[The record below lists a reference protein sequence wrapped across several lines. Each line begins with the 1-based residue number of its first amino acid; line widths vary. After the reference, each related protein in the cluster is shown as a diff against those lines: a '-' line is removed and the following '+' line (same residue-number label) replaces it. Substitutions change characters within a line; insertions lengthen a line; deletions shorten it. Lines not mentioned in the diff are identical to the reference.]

1 MTLTVS
7 ETDSSSLRN
16 PDMTETLPSSELSL
30 LAKLEAAN
38 KLIESDSKSLNSL
51 QSSAHSRKS
60 SDTSQISLNSGA
72 SSVGEE
78 DVWSTWASI
87 VTDWEA
93 SQKRKGPTV
102 KELVRKGIPHHFRA
116 IVWQLLCGAS
126 DADKKQYAEYIKAT
140 SACEKVIRRDIARTY
155 PEHDF
160 FKEKDGLGQEALFNV
175 MKAYSLHDREVG
187 YCQGSGFIVGLLLM
201 QMPEEE
207 AFAVLVQIMQQYRMR
222 DMFKPSM
229 AELGLCMY
237 QLENIVQEQIPEL
250 HLHFQSQSFQTSM
263 YASSWFLTLYTTALN
278 LTLSC
283 RIMDVF
289 LSEGME
295 FIFKV
300 AIALLTI
307 GKDTLLSLD
316 MEAMLKYF
324 QKELPQKVEN
334 DADGLFNL
342 AFQVKINTKRMKK
355 MEKEYAD
362 LRKKEQEEMVE
373 LRRLRSENRLL
384 KKRNELLEAESAEL
398 ADRLVRGQVSRAEEE
413 ETSYAIQSELL
424 ALRRAHLEVSHQLEN
439 ANEEVRALSLRL
451 QENNN
456 SRQNSFDELI
466 MKEEALKQR
475 DEMVSCLLEEL
486 VKVRQG
492 LAESE
497 DVIRNLK
504 TKIQELEE
512 DKKRLRETTTDNSVA
527 HLQDELIA
535 SKLREAEASLSLK
548 DLKQRVQELSTQWQR
563 QLSEQRN
570 DPAQSQ
576 DSGAKKLLF
585 WESGRSQD
593 LQKLEEELMTTRIR
607 EMETLTELKELRL
620 KVMELETQVQVS
632 TNQLRRQDEES
643 KKVKEELEEALVRE
657 RELANKAREQQ
668 HRYSD
673 LESRMKDELMNVKI
687 KFTEQ
692 SQTVAE
698 LKQEIS
704 RLETKNS
711 EMLAE
716 GELRSNLDESDRV
729 RDLQD
734 KVAELKAELARCI
747 VFVYGTGSI
756 ALHALT
762 PCLKTPL
769 SFSLSVHYGVKMW
782 LITVF
787 SFLPRTRPH
796 CHHQLTAIKSR
807 GTTLNLRKI
816 KSTSIQSIDSNEID
830 FAEIQL
836 SSKMN
841 IPGPQPA
848 SSGSPS

>member
-7 ETDSSSLRN
+7 ETDSNSLRN

-342 AFQVKINTKRMKK
+342 AFQVKINTKKMKK

-451 QENNN
+451 QENNPDNSLESNN

-570 DPAQSQ
+570 DPAASQ

-734 KVAELKAELARCI
+734 KVAELKAEFPTPI
-747 VFVYGTGSI
+747 TSPETEPWKWI
-756 ALHALT
+756 A
-762 PCLKTPL
+762 
-769 SFSLSVHYGVKMW
+769 
-782 LITVF
+782 
-787 SFLPRTRPH
+787 
-796 CHHQLTAIKSR
+796 
-807 GTTLNLRKI
+807 
-816 KSTSIQSIDSNEID
+816 
-830 FAEIQL
+830 
-836 SSKMN
+836 
-841 IPGPQPA
+841 
-848 SSGSPS
+848 

>member
-7 ETDSSSLRN
+7 ESDSNSLRN
-16 PDMTETLPSSELSL
+16 PSMTETLPSSELSL

-102 KELVRKGIPHHFRA
+102 RELVRKGIPHHFRA

-237 QLENIVQEQIPEL
+237 QLESIVQEQIPEL

-334 DADGLFNL
+334 DSDGLFNL
-342 AFQVKINTKRMKK
+342 AFQVKINTKKMKK

-424 ALRRAHLEVSHQLEN
+424 ALRRAHLEVSHQLET

-451 QENNN
+451 QENNPDNSLESNN

-570 DPAQSQ
+570 DPTQSN

-643 KKVKEELEEALVRE
+643 KKLKEELEEALVRE

-734 KVAELKAELARCI
+734 KVAELKAEFPTPI
-747 VFVYGTGSI
+747 TSPETEPWKWI
-756 ALHALT
+756 A
-762 PCLKTPL
+762 
-769 SFSLSVHYGVKMW
+769 
-782 LITVF
+782 
-787 SFLPRTRPH
+787 
-796 CHHQLTAIKSR
+796 
-807 GTTLNLRKI
+807 
-816 KSTSIQSIDSNEID
+816 
-830 FAEIQL
+830 
-836 SSKMN
+836 
-841 IPGPQPA
+841 
-848 SSGSPS
+848 

>member
-1 MTLTVS
+1 
-7 ETDSSSLRN
+7 
-16 PDMTETLPSSELSL
+16 
-30 LAKLEAAN
+30 
-38 KLIESDSKSLNSL
+38 
-51 QSSAHSRKS
+51 
-60 SDTSQISLNSGA
+60 
-72 SSVGEE
+72 
-78 DVWSTWASI
+78 
-87 VTDWEA
+87 
-93 SQKRKGPTV
+93 
-102 KELVRKGIPHHFRA
+102 
-116 IVWQLLCGAS
+116 
-126 DADKKQYAEYIKAT
+126 
-140 SACEKVIRRDIARTY
+140 
-155 PEHDF
+155 
-160 FKEKDGLGQEALFNV
+160 

-237 QLENIVQEQIPEL
+237 QLESIVQEQIPEL

-334 DADGLFNL
+334 DSDGLFNL
-342 AFQVKINTKRMKK
+342 AFQVKINTKKMKK

-424 ALRRAHLEVSHQLEN
+424 ALRRAHLEVSHQLET

-570 DPAQSQ
+570 DATQSN

-643 KKVKEELEEALVRE
+643 KKLKEELEEALVRE

-734 KVAELKAELARCI
+734 KVAELKAEL
-747 VFVYGTGSI
+747 
-756 ALHALT
+756 
-762 PCLKTPL
+762 
-769 SFSLSVHYGVKMW
+769 
-782 LITVF
+782 
-787 SFLPRTRPH
+787 
-796 CHHQLTAIKSR
+796 TAIKSR
-807 GTTLNLRKI
+807 GMALNLRKI

-830 FAEIQL
+830 FSEMQL
-836 SSKMN
+836 SSKMH
-841 IPGPQPA
+841 ISGSA
-848 SSGSPS
+848 TSSGSQS

>member
-1 MTLTVS
+1 MTTMTLTVS
-7 ETDSSSLRN
+7 ESDSNNSTKTMEVN
-16 PDMTETLPSSELSL
+16 CAENLPTSELDL

-38 KLIESDSKSLNSL
+38 KLIESDAKSLNSL
-51 QSSAHSRKS
+51 HSTHSRKN
-60 SDTSQISLNSGA
+60 SDTSQISINSGN
-72 SSVGEE
+72 SMGEE
-78 DVWSTWASI
+78 DIWGTWATI
-87 VTDWEA
+87 LNDWEG
-93 SQKRKGPTV
+93 SLKRKTPCV
-102 KELVRKGIPHHFRA
+102 RELVRKGIPHHFRP

-207 AFAVLVQIMQQYRMR
+207 AFAVLVQIMQQHRMR

-237 QLENIVQEQIPEL
+237 QLENLVQEQIPDL
-250 HLHFQSQSFQTSM
+250 HVHFQLQGFQTSM

-278 LTLSC
+278 LQLSC

-300 AIALLTI
+300 ALALLTI
-307 GKDTLLSLD
+307 GKESVLCLD
-316 MEAMLKYF
+316 MEAMLKFF
-324 QKELPQKVEN
+324 QKELPQRVEN
-334 DADGLFNL
+334 DVEGFFNL
-342 AFQVKINTKRMKK
+342 AFSMKINTKKMKK

-384 KKRNELLEAESAEL
+384 KKRNELLEEESAKL

-424 ALRRAHLEVSHQLEN
+424 ALRRSYLEVSHQLEN
-439 ANEEVRALSLRL
+439 ANEEIRALSLRL

-456 SRQNSFDELI
+456 SRQSSIDELC

-497 DVIRNLK
+497 DSIRNLK
-504 TKIQELEE
+504 SKVEELEE
-512 DKKRLRETTTDNSVA
+512 DKKTLRETTPDNSVA

-563 QLSEQRN
+563 QLQEQKTEN
-570 DPAQSQ
+570 AQTS
-576 DSGAKKLLF
+576 DSTPKKLLF
-585 WESGRSQD
+585 WDTSKSNEV
-593 LQKLEEELMTTRIR
+593 QKLEEELMTTRIR

-632 TNQLRRQDEES
+632 TNQLRRQDDEN
-643 KKVKEELEEALVRE
+643 KKLKEELELAVIRE
-657 RELANKAREQQ
+657 KELSNKAREQQ

-716 GELRSNLDESDRV
+716 GELRSNLDESDNV

-734 KVAELKAELARCI
+734 RIADLKAE
-747 VFVYGTGSI
+747 
-756 ALHALT
+756 
-762 PCLKTPL
+762 
-769 SFSLSVHYGVKMW
+769 
-782 LITVF
+782 
-787 SFLPRTRPH
+787 
-796 CHHQLTAIKSR
+796 LTAIKSR
-807 GTTLNLRKI
+807 GRYTSGKM
-816 KSTSIQSIDSNEID
+816 KSNSIQSIDSSEID
-830 FAEIQL
+830 FNEMQLRKDSADL
-836 SSKMN
+836 SS
-841 IPGPQPA
+841 
-848 SSGSPS
+848 

>member
-1 MTLTVS
+1 MTLSTSES
-7 ETDSSSLRN
+7 ETTTN
-16 PDMTETLPSSELSL
+16 VINNNTIAKGMQAENLPTSELSL

-60 SDTSQISLNSGA
+60 SDTSQISLNSGS

-78 DVWSTWASI
+78 DIWSIWATI
-87 VTDWEA
+87 VTDWETA
-93 SQKRKGPTV
+93 LKRKNPSV

-116 IVWQLLCGAS
+116 IAWQLLCNAT
-126 DADKKQYAEYIKAT
+126 DTDKKQYAEYIKAT
-140 SACEKVIRRDIARTY
+140 SACERVIRRDIARTY

-160 FKEKDGLGQEALFNV
+160 FKEKDGTGQEALFNV

-207 AFAVLVQIMQQYRMR
+207 AFAVLVQIMQQHRMR

-237 QLENIVQEQIPEL
+237 QLENLVQEQLPEL
-250 HLHFQSQSFQTSM
+250 HLHFQSQGFQTSM

-278 LTLSC
+278 LNLICC

-295 FIFKV
+295 MIFKI
-300 AIALLTI
+300 ALALLTI
-307 GKDTLLSLD
+307 GKETVLSLD

-324 QKELPQKVEN
+324 QKELPQKVES
-334 DADGLFNL
+334 DVEGLFNL
-342 AFQVKINTKRMKK
+342 AYSIKINPKKMKK
-355 MEKEYAD
+355 MEKDYAE

-373 LRRLRSENRLL
+373 LRRLRNENRLL
-384 KKRNELLEAESAEL
+384 KKRNELLEAESTEL
-398 ADRLVRGQVSRAEEE
+398 ANRLVRGQVSRAEEE
-413 ETSYAIQSELL
+413 ETNFAIQSELL
-424 ALRRAHLEVSHQLEN
+424 ALRRAHLEISHQLET

-456 SRQNSFDELI
+456 SRQNSIDELI
-466 MKEEALKQR
+466 HKEEALKER

-492 LAESE
+492 SAENE
-497 DVIRNLK
+497 DTIRNLR
-504 TKIQELEE
+504 TKIQEVEE

-548 DLKQRVQELSTQWQR
+548 ELKQRVMELSSQWQR
-563 QLSEQRN
+563 QLQEQKN
-570 DPAQSQ
+570 DAQPQPESTP
-576 DSGAKKLLF
+576 KKLLSGL
-585 WESGRSQD
+585 WEASGKSHEQ
-593 LQKLEEELMTTRIR
+593 QKLEEELMTTRIR
-607 EMETLTELKELRL
+607 EIETLTELKELRL

-632 TNQLRRQDEES
+632 TNQLRRQDEEH
-643 KKVKEELEEALVRE
+643 KKVREELEEALNRE
-657 RELANKAREQQ
+657 KDMSNKAREQQ

-692 SQTVAE
+692 SARLAE
-698 LKQEIS
+698 MQQEVS

-711 EMLAE
+711 EMQAE
-716 GELRSNLDESDRV
+716 GELRSNLEESDRV
-729 RDLQD
+729 RELQD
-734 KVAELKAELARCI
+734 KVADLKAEFLGQIIC
-747 VFVYGTGSI
+747 
-756 ALHALT
+756 
-762 PCLKTPL
+762 CLQDISLVVAQVWL
-769 SFSLSVHYGVKMW
+769 SEV
-782 LITVF
+782 
-787 SFLPRTRPH
+787 
-796 CHHQLTAIKSR
+796 QSR
-807 GTTLNLRKI
+807 HVLN
-816 KSTSIQSIDSNEID
+816 E
-830 FAEIQL
+830 
-836 SSKMN
+836 
-841 IPGPQPA
+841 
-848 SSGSPS
+848 

>member
-78 DVWSTWASI
+78 DVWSTWATI

-342 AFQVKINTKRMKK
+342 AFQVKINTKKMKK

-451 QENNN
+451 QENNPDNSLESNN

-570 DPAQSQ
+570 DPAASS
-576 DSGAKKLLF
+576 DTGAKKLLF

-643 KKVKEELEEALVRE
+643 KKVKEELEEALIRE

-734 KVAELKAELARCI
+734 KVAELKAEL
-747 VFVYGTGSI
+747 
-756 ALHALT
+756 
-762 PCLKTPL
+762 
-769 SFSLSVHYGVKMW
+769 
-782 LITVF
+782 
-787 SFLPRTRPH
+787 
-796 CHHQLTAIKSR
+796 TAIKSR
-807 GTTLNLRKI
+807 GTALNLRKI

-841 IPGPQPA
+841 IPGQQQQQQVAAAAAA

>member
-7 ETDSSSLRN
+7 ESDGNNLRTN
-16 PDMTETLPSSELSL
+16 HNHHHQPTDMTESLPSSELSL

-78 DVWSTWASI
+78 DIWSTWASI
-87 VTDWEA
+87 VADWEA
-93 SQKRKGPTV
+93 GQKRKTPTV
-102 KELVRKGIPHHFRA
+102 RDLVRKGIPHHFRA

-126 DADKKQYAEYIKAT
+126 EADKKQYAEYIKAT

-201 QMPEEE
+201 QMPEED
-207 AFAVLVQIMQQYRMR
+207 AFSVLVQIMQQYRMR

-237 QLENIVQEQIPEL
+237 QLESIVQEQIPEL
-250 HLHFQSQSFQTSM
+250 HMHFQSQSFQTSM

-300 AIALLTI
+300 AIALLLI

-334 DADGLFNL
+334 DSDGLFNL
-342 AFQVKINTKRMKK
+342 AFQVKINTKKMKK

-424 ALRRAHLEVSHQLEN
+424 ALRRVHLEVSHQLEN

-486 VKVRQG
+486 VKVRQS

-512 DKKRLRETTTDNSVA
+512 DKKRLRETTIDNSVA

-570 DPAQSQ
+570 EAAQSSE
-576 DSGAKKLLF
+576 SGAKKLLF
-585 WESGRSQD
+585 WESSRTQD
-593 LQKLEEELMTTRIR
+593 MQKLEEDLMTTRIR

-657 RELANKAREQQ
+657 RELSNKAREQQ

-734 KVAELKAELARCI
+734 KVAELKAEL
-747 VFVYGTGSI
+747 T
-756 ALHALT
+756 ALK
-762 PCLKTPL
+762 C
-769 SFSLSVHYGVKMW
+769 
-782 LITVF
+782 
-787 SFLPRTRPH
+787 
-796 CHHQLTAIKSR
+796 R
-807 GTTLNLRKI
+807 GTPLNLRMI
-816 KSTSIQSIDSNEID
+816 KSTSIQSIDSTNEID
-830 FAEIQL
+830 FSEMQL
-836 SSKMN
+836 SRKDIISVTGIGGGGM
-841 IPGPQPA
+841 
-848 SSGSPS
+848 SSTGTPTFVSSPSPSSSSSS

>member
-7 ETDSSSLRN
+7 ETDSNSLRN

-342 AFQVKINTKRMKK
+342 AFQVKINTKKMKK

-451 QENNN
+451 QENNPDNSLESNN

-570 DPAQSQ
+570 DPAASQ

-734 KVAELKAELARCI
+734 KVAELKAEL
-747 VFVYGTGSI
+747 
-756 ALHALT
+756 
-762 PCLKTPL
+762 
-769 SFSLSVHYGVKMW
+769 
-782 LITVF
+782 
-787 SFLPRTRPH
+787 
-796 CHHQLTAIKSR
+796 TAIKSR
-807 GTTLNLRKI
+807 GTALNLRKI

-841 IPGPQPA
+841 IPGQQQQTVAAAAAA

>member
-7 ETDSSSLRN
+7 ETDSNSLRN

-342 AFQVKINTKRMKK
+342 AFQVKINTKKMKK

-570 DPAQSQ
+570 DPAASQ

-734 KVAELKAELARCI
+734 KVAELKAEL
-747 VFVYGTGSI
+747 
-756 ALHALT
+756 
-762 PCLKTPL
+762 
-769 SFSLSVHYGVKMW
+769 
-782 LITVF
+782 
-787 SFLPRTRPH
+787 
-796 CHHQLTAIKSR
+796 TAIKSR
-807 GTTLNLRKI
+807 GTALNLRKI

-841 IPGPQPA
+841 IPGQQQQTVAAAAAA

>member
-1 MTLTVS
+1 MTLTTASATTANATTQENISNKMDIKCAPAAAEENLPTS
-7 ETDSSSLRN
+7 E
-16 PDMTETLPSSELSL
+16 MELLS
-30 LAKLEAAN
+30 KLEAAN
-38 KLIESDSKSLNSL
+38 KLIESDAKSLNSL
-51 QSSAHSRKS
+51 HSTHSRKN
-60 SDTSQISLNSGA
+60 SDTSQISIASNGNSVA
-72 SSVGEE
+72 EE
-78 DVWSTWASI
+78 DIWTTWASI
-87 VTDWEA
+87 LNDWDA
-93 SQKRKGPTV
+93 ALKRKNPCV
-102 KELVRKGIPHHFRA
+102 RELVRRGIPHHFRA
-116 IVWQLLCGAS
+116 IVWQQLCGAN

-155 PEHDF
+155 PEVDF
-160 FKEKDGLGQEALFNV
+160 FKEKDGPGQEALFNV
-175 MKAYSLHDREVG
+175 IKAYSLHDREVG

-207 AFAVLVQIMQQYRMR
+207 AFAVLVQIMQQHRMR

-229 AELGLCMY
+229 SELGLCMY
-237 QLENIVQEQIPEL
+237 QLESLVLEQIPEM
-250 HLHFQSQSFQTSM
+250 HIHFHQQGFQTTM
-263 YASSWFLTLYTTALN
+263 YASSWFLTLYTTSLN
-278 LTLSC
+278 LNISS

-300 AIALLTI
+300 ALALLLL

-316 MEAMLKYF
+316 MEAMLKFF
-324 QKELPQKVEN
+324 QKELPKKVE
-334 DADGLFNL
+334 ADSEAFFQL
-342 AFQVKINTKRMKK
+342 AYSIKINTKRMKK
-355 MEKEYAD
+355 LEREYQD
-362 LRKKEQEEMVE
+362 VKKKEQEEMVE
-373 LRRLRSENRLL
+373 LRRLRRENRLL
-384 KKRNELLEAESAEL
+384 KQRNDLLEAESAEL

-413 ETSYAIQSELL
+413 ETSFAIQTELMQ
-424 ALRRAHLEVSHQLEN
+424 LRRSYLEISHQLEN
-439 ANEEVRALSLRL
+439 ANEEVRGLSLRL

-456 SRQNSFDELI
+456 SRQSSLDELC

-486 VKVRQG
+486 VKVRQS

-497 DVIRNLK
+497 DQIRNLK
-504 TKIQELEE
+504 TKIEELEE
-512 DKKRLRETTTDNSVA
+512 DKKTLRETTPDNSVA

-563 QLSEQRN
+563 HLQEQRN
-570 DPAQSQ
+570 DHNSHPV
-576 DSGAKKLLF
+576 DSTPKKLLTNLF
-585 WESGRSQD
+585 DSSKSNEHT
-593 LQKLEEELMTTRIR
+593 QKLEEELMTTRIR

-632 TNQLRRQDEES
+632 TNQLRRQDEEN
-643 KKVKEELEEALVRE
+643 KKIKEELDMALMRE
-657 RELANKAREQQ
+657 KEMSNKAREQQ

-716 GELRSNLDESDRV
+716 GELRSNLDDSDKV

-734 KVAELKAELARCI
+734 RIADMKAEL
-747 VFVYGTGSI
+747 
-756 ALHALT
+756 
-762 PCLKTPL
+762 
-769 SFSLSVHYGVKMW
+769 
-782 LITVF
+782 
-787 SFLPRTRPH
+787 
-796 CHHQLTAIKSR
+796 TAYKSR
-807 GTTLNLRKI
+807 GKFLPASKI
-816 KSTSIQSIDSNEID
+816 RSSSIQSIESAESD
-830 FAEIQL
+830 FNDIMSMRRESTEL
-836 SSKMN
+836 SS
-841 IPGPQPA
+841 
-848 SSGSPS
+848 